1 MANIQAPAC
10 KRCCCQFLVRY
21 SDETDPGKVERLLK
35 MHNCEPG
42 DGGGEG
48 QREED
53 EYDADG
59 EKNSSKNTYFQ
70 LLKVQLV
77 ECMCCVEYVH
87 LLTPSKLIIGCY
99 KKKEY
104 LT

>member
-10 KRCCCQFLVRY
+10 KWCCCQFLVRY
-21 SDETDPGKVERLLK
+21 SDETDPGKDERLLK

-53 EYDADG
+53 EYDAEG

-99 KKKEY
+99 KK
-104 LT
+104 

>member
-1 MANIQAPAC
+1 
-10 KRCCCQFLVRY
+10 
-21 SDETDPGKVERLLK
+21 
-35 MHNCEPG
+35 MHNCKPG

-53 EYDADG
+53 EYDAEG

-77 ECMCCVEYVH
+77 DCICCVEYVH
-87 LLTPSKLIIGCY
+87 LLTP
-99 KKKEY
+99 
-104 LT
+104 